1 MANSIINAMTDTWN
15 AAGTTFTAI
24 KMTVTNTASA
34 AASTFLEFLD
44 GATSRFKL
52 GKLGNMTMTGATV
65 TSSTPMIDITQTWNA
80 AGVGFTGLKANFTV
94 TASNNLGK
102 FWDVQR
108 NGASVAWID
117 EFGALIAN
125 VCRAGSTSQTWFS
138 AGSAGASLG
147 SGQYMAWT
155 LGANNALTTVDTAI
169 RRNAAGV
176 LEIDNGVA
184 GTYRDLKVRD
194 IIHVPSA
201 TLTPANNGELVVEAT
216 ANTTLTF
223 KLKGSDGTVRSGT
236 LTLA

>member
-44 GATSRFKL
+44 GATSRFKI

-80 AGVGFTGLKANFTV
+80 NAQFIGIRANFTV
-94 TASNNLGK
+94 TQSNNTSKIFEFSKNGS
-102 FWDVQR
+102 VQ
-108 NGASVAWID
+108 ASLD
-117 EFGALIAN
+117 EFGQLQSANMLVGSGVTNYFSMGTLLRIATA
-125 VCRAGSTSQTWFS
+125 VPLSWSSTSSPTGTQ
-138 AGSAGASLG
+138 
-147 SGQYMAWT
+147 
-155 LGANNALTTVDTAI
+155 DTGM
-169 RRNAAGV
+169 RRSAAGR
-176 LEIDNGVA
+176 LAIDNGVTA
-184 GTYRDLKVRD
+184 GTYRDIVLRD
-194 IIHVPSA
+194 LISNPSA
-201 TLTPANNGELVVEAT
+201 SLTPAVNGELVVEAT

-223 KLKGSDGTVRSGT
+223 RLKGSDGTVRSAA